1 MFVIH
6 TIDDDRIP
14 SLEYLPAAAITPK
27 IGVAL
32 KQSSGQLAVCSG
44 TTKPDYICVTER
56 AAAVA
61 AGTLIPVIRVNEDTV
76 FETEF
81 SASASEIKLGNK
93 VTIASDGARV
103 TATTASGVAEVVYI
117 EDSASG
123 GMCRVRFSD

>member
-14 SLEYLPAAAITPK
+14 GLEYLPAAAITPK

-44 TTKPDYICVTER
+44 TTKPDYICMTER

-81 SASASEIKLGNK
+81 FWNVCMSL
-93 VTIASDGARV
+93 R
-103 TATTASGVAEVVYI
+103 
-117 EDSASG
+117 
-123 GMCRVRFSD
+123 CRVGNQRFYAAETFGIFYEVHFLKYRQSFFN